1 MTSITRF
8 EIPPSSSAR
17 RRPTGAA
24 RLAAALL
31 SLLVL
36 GGCVRM
42 DRLTAR
48 TSPSPS
54 AAWTPPPGAPAPA
67 APPAPVAVPPALDG
81 ARQHWTLADL
91 VDLGLGN
98 NMQTRL
104 AWGAARSASAAL
116 GAAQAGYYPKLGVSA
131 NAAKTKGSAVGGRF
145 VFDYSSLTPTAGLTW
160 LLFDFGGRGGL
171 NEEAR
176 QALAAANWSQ
186 NTAIQNVVLQVEQ
199 AYYQYLAAKALLQAQ
214 ETSRAEAAKNLEA
227 AEARHAAGVATLADT
242 LQAKTALSRV
252 QLGLISAQGLVQT
265 LKGILASAIGL
276 PANASFEVSDGLIS
290 SLPVEESAA
299 TVEGIIAQAQQHRPD
314 LSAARALAQR
324 AEAHVKTVRSDGLPT
339 LNFTGSLGRVYYS
352 TPAQSN
358 SLSAAVLLDVPLFR
372 GFANQYQVLL
382 AQSEA
387 ENARAQVRKAEQD
400 VTLQVWTSY
409 YGVRTATQSVK
420 TAQDLFDS
428 AKQSY
433 DVALAGYK
441 QGVGSILDLLSA
453 QSALENGRQQTVQAR
468 VQWLTAL
475 VQLAHDTGTLDLPA
489 KPAAEPG
496 PSDPGKGDR

>member
-1 MTSITRF
+1 MKMTLPFDS
-8 EIPPSSSAR
+8 PSSAPASR
-17 RRPTGAA
+17 RWTGAA
-24 RLAAALL
+24 RCAAALL
-31 SLLVL
+31 PALVL
-36 GGCVRM
+36 AGCVHM

-48 TSPSPS
+48 TSPSPAS
-54 AAWTPPPGAPAPA
+54 AWAPPPGTPAPA
-67 APPAPVAVPPALDG
+67 VTPAPVAVPPALE
-81 ARQHWTLADL
+81 ASRQRWALGDL

-116 GAAQAGYYPKLGVSA
+116 GVAQAGYYPRLGA
-131 NAAKTKGSAVGGRF
+131 TLNGAKTQGSAVGGRF

-176 QALAAANWSQ
+176 QALAAANWGQ

-214 ETSRAEAAKNLEA
+214 EASLAEAAKNLEA

-242 LQAKTALSRV
+242 LQAKTARSRV
-252 QLGLISAQGLVQT
+252 QLSLISAQGLVQT
-265 LKGILASAIGL
+265 LKGVLASAVGL
-276 PANASFEVSDGLIS
+276 PANAAFEVEDGLLAT
-290 SLPVEESAA
+290 LPVDQAAA
-299 TVEGIIAQAQQHRPD
+299 TIESIIARAQSSRPD
-314 LSAARALAQR
+314 LAAARALAQR

-358 SLSAAVLLDVPLFR
+358 SLSAAVLLDIPLFR
-372 GFANQYQVLL
+372 GFANNYQILL
-382 AQSEA
+382 AQSDA
-387 ENARAQVRKAEQD
+387 ENARAQVKKAEQD

-409 YGVRTATQSVK
+409 YGVRTAAQSVK
-420 TAQDLFDS
+420 TAQDLFDF
-428 AKQSY
+428 AQQAY

-441 QGVGSILDLLSA
+441 QGVGSILDLLAA
-453 QSALENGRQQTVQAR
+453 QSALENGRLQTVQSK

-475 VQLAHDTGTLDLPA
+475 VQLAHDTGTLDLPG

-496 PSDPGKGDR
+496 PSEAGKGDR